1 MNEYQSRLDEIRS
14 AIRVR
19 LQHVCQEWPPELF
32 DLMVERLATITLKYE
47 SQGSAS
53 PYDRRGTDRLVA
65 DLRKVLEDRQAD
77 PAKASGP
84 AGDDT

>member
-1 MNEYQSRLDEIRS
+1 MSEHQGRLDEIRS

-19 LQHVCQEWPPELF
+19 LQHVCEDWPPDLF
-32 DLMVERLATITLKYE
+32 DLMVERLAAITLKYE

-65 DLRKVLEDRQAD
+65 DLRKVLEDRKTD
-77 PAKASGP
+77 
-84 AGDDT
+84 